1 MNRTV
6 IALLFSCLSSTFGLY
21 GNMIPTPRAPSV
33 LNPPVIV
40 TGKTTGNI
48 LYGKLQRAAQ
58 LTTSRLDTV
67 PAAAVDDRGKL
78 SSMLWSSFAMASV
91 TSDAWIDVKEVKAT
105 RALEGSLLFLDATS
119 GEGGGGFSLPEL
131 PKIELPNPFAKKG
144 AATATKPAAS
154 PSSASSTPGAL
165 DEELLK
171 YAAARKAVHAF
182 VLCDGDEAAVEAA
195 VAACTVA
202 IEELEDP
209 NAPAPKAA
217 GGDDDEEEATEA
229 PPRVGLCTTIIAPAN
244 GVSLA
249 STKGWFQN
257 SGIQDHDGELSAPIT
272 VENGYLPSG
281 QETRPVGGSGV
292 LAREDFAELVVQCA
306 LRLGR
311 TPEEGAPPVRVLRV
325 VPGGS
330 ALVER
335 PLSTYDAIIGGP
347 KTRAR
352 LGVVASADWPTL
364 LGPFGV
370 VRESSKEDWREL
382 VEV

>member
-1 MNRTV
+1 M
-6 IALLFSCLSSTFGLY
+6 
-21 GNMIPTPRAPSV
+21 
-33 LNPPVIV
+33 
-40 TGKTTGNI
+40 
-48 LYGKLQRAAQ
+48 
-58 LTTSRLDTV
+58 
-67 PAAAVDDRGKL
+67 
-78 SSMLWSSFAMASV
+78 
-91 TSDAWIDVKEVKAT
+91 
-105 RALEGSLLFLDATS
+105 
-119 GEGGGGFSLPEL
+119 
-131 PKIELPNPFAKKG
+131 
-144 AATATKPAAS
+144 
-154 PSSASSTPGAL
+154 
-165 DEELLK
+165 
-171 YAAARKAVHAF
+171 
-182 VLCDGDEAAVEAA
+182 
-195 VAACTVA
+195 
-202 IEELEDP
+202 
-209 NAPAPKAA
+209 
-217 GGDDDEEEATEA
+217 
-229 PPRVGLCTTIIAPAN
+229 
-244 GVSLA
+244 SLA